1 MSENKV
7 IDLIGKYDDPYAEL
21 DRYYEFLEG
30 FVKCYGLEEHLL
42 SFLTAYEQNGLLDER
57 DRVTMWD
64 LMLTIAPH
72 LFKDVED
79 KNEV

>member
-7 IDLIGKYDDPYAEL
+7 TDLIGKYDDPYAEL
-21 DRYYEFLEG
+21 DRYDEFLEG

-42 SFLTAYEQNGLLDER
+42 SFLAAYEQNGLLDER
-57 DRVTMWD
+57 DRVKMWD
-64 LMLTIAPH
+64 LMHTIAPH

-79 KNEV
+79 KKEV